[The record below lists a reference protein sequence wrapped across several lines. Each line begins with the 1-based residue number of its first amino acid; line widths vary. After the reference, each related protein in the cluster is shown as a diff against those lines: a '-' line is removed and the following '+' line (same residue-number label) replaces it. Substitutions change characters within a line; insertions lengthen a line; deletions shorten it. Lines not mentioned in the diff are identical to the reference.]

1 MGVSLLINGF
11 YKAMDSR
18 RLFFLMKQIA
28 LGALL
33 LSSVTSCQI
42 IRNLTTEPVVTGP
55 APPPFE
61 QPLPPPP
68 PAPTPSSTPTS
79 TAPETILR
87 EDISRYAR
95 QFIGIVYQ
103 EAGKTPE
110 SGFDCSGF
118 TGYVMRP
125 YQISL
130 AASAEAQSQQGK
142 AKAIQDAQPG
152 DLVFFRR
159 SPTGPVFHV
168 ALVVSSSPG
177 SLVVVHST
185 SSRGVITEDILAS
198 TYWRPFI
205 DSVRDVIPRN
215 P

>member
-18 RLFFLMKQIA
+18 RFFFLIKQIA
-28 LGALL
+28 LGVLL

-55 APPPFE
+55 APPPLE

-68 PAPTPSSTPTS
+68 VPDPSSAPPS

-95 QFIGIVYQ
+95 QFIGIVYR

-159 SPTGPVFHV
+159 SPSGPIFHV
-168 ALVVSSSPG
+168 ALVVASSPG